1 MAGGYAGVKEQEE
14 GENGKKLKRIW
25 SWRFI
30 ALIGAVERKGEVE
43 EAGRRGGD
51 YGGRAAEQRK
61 GRGCGRKEELTGGVG
76 VSVTAG
82 EKRKGKDRWA
92 TMGGGGLGRK
102 EKWAERELGLGGLKG
117 SGVRLR
123 VFLLFLKPF
132 QT

>member
-92 TMGGGGLGRK
+92 TMGGGVGPEGEVGR
-102 EKWAERELGLGGLKG
+102 ERAGSGWAERER
-117 SGVRLR
+117 SEVES
-123 VFLLFLKPF
+123 FSSFS
-132 QT
+132 

>member
-1 MAGGYAGVKEQEE
+1 VEGKVAAGGLAIHGRRLCRRK
-14 GENGKKLKRIW
+14 GARGGGNGKKLKRIW

-92 TMGGGGLGRK
+92 TMGGGWAGRRSGP
-102 EKWAERELGLGGLKG
+102 RESWVWVG
-117 SGVRLR
+117 
-123 VFLLFLKPF
+123 
-132 QT
+132 